1 MVSTNEKVKEITH
14 IYDKI
19 MKRILTLSG
28 TAVINLINGLFNTSH
43 PTDAPVL
50 YHWTEHTDDDLNRT
64 IADTILTIDHIY
76 IYHMEAQMYQ
86 DDRSGS
92 LYDAFSAG
100 FYQRETHQRE
110 HRSLA

>member
-86 DDRSGS
+86 DDEIEFRVFDYG
-92 LYDAFSAG
+92 
-100 FYQRETHQRE
+100 
-110 HRSLA
+110 